1 MDREQIIAALAP
13 LYRLEADVYA
23 QLGELAKEAAQ
34 EGDSPAFE
42 AINRRAVN
50 KSNFLDGM
58 KAAVTALN
66 IEENEFMKAGNT
78 GLRSRHPASAR
89 RPRGAG
95 RENQGDESGYLTPA
109 TERSYV

>member
-66 IEENEFMKAGNT
+66 IEENEFMKAVNLDRLAQGD
-78 GLRSRHPASAR
+78 
-89 RPRGAG
+89 G
-95 RENQGDESGYLTPA
+95 REGGKCREQ
-109 TERSYV
+109 

>member
-34 EGDSPAFE
+34 EGDTSAFE

-58 KAAVTALN
+58 KATVEALG
-66 IEENEFMKAGNT
+66 IGEDEFMHT
-78 GLRSRHPASAR
+78 V
-89 RPRGAG
+89 
-95 RENQGDESGYLTPA
+95 NQDRAAQAEKDRKEGEICQGQ
-109 TERSYV
+109 

>member
-34 EGDSPAFE
+34 EGDTSAFE

-58 KAAVTALN
+58 KAAVAVLN
-66 IEENEFMKAGNT
+66 IEENEFMKAVNFDRLTQGD
-78 GLRSRHPASAR
+78 
-89 RPRGAG
+89 G
-95 RENQGDESGYLTPA
+95 REGGKCREQ
-109 TERSYV
+109 